1 MNFVDRSFFPN
12 SSKTQ
17 AIAKSARKK
26 FTLLKTVYQIEK
38 TSVNELMKKLDLS
51 FPTLNTL
58 IVDLVKQN
66 LLIQHE
72 RGESVGGRKP
82 NLYQL
87 NNNLFKV
94 LTIELDKFG
103 CFLTIVDNNGNL
115 LNKTK
120 RHSLQLSRDLS
131 QLNQFYDTIRTY
143 VEEESIAWDDISG
156 ISISMPG
163 LIDKVTGDNYT
174 YFYEPNF
181 HLELEIEKVFH
192 KKTRIINDSKIYS
205 LTEQQLGKL
214 RNRQDG
220 LIIRLD
226 WGISLGIITNGEV
239 YMGKN
244 GFSGEMGHISFVDDG
259 ELCYC
264 GKRGCLETLV
274 SGVALVKKAIH
285 DIENGIPTLIANKFK
300 NHDLQPIHIIQAAL
314 DGDQYAIQLISE
326 LGTILGKAISFF
338 LQVFNPEAIV
348 LVGQFAKASTLI
360 TTPILQQIQT
370 YSMTRISSNC
380 EIHVSNLS
388 DTAIPTGL
396 ARYFVQR
403 YFEDKLNL
411 N

>member
-1 MNFVDRSFFPN
+1 MNFVERSFFPN
-12 SSKTQ
+12 PSKTQ
-17 AIAKSARKK
+17 TIAKTARKK

-72 RGESVGGRKP
+72 RGESLGGRKP

-94 LTIELDKFG
+94 LTIELDKYG
-103 CFLTIVDNNGNL
+103 CFLTLVDNNGNV

-120 RHSLQLSRDLS
+120 RYPLQLSRDLN
-131 QLNQFYDTIRTY
+131 QLNQFYDIIRKFK
-143 VEEESIAWDDISG
+143 EEESILWPELSG
-156 ISISMPG
+156 IAISMPG

-181 HLELEIEKVFH
+181 HLELEIEKVFN
-192 KKTRIINDSKIYS
+192 KKTRIINDSKIYT
-205 LTEQQLGKL
+205 LTEQQLGQL
-214 RNRQDG
+214 RNKKDG
-220 LIIRLD
+220 LVIRLD

-244 GFSGEMGHISFVDDG
+244 GFSGEMGHISFVEDG

-274 SGVALVKKAIH
+274 SGIALVKKAIR
-285 DIENGIPTLIANKFK
+285 DIENGIPTLIANKF
-300 NHDLQPIHIIQAAL
+300 NNEELQPFHIIQAAL
-314 DGDQYAIQLISE
+314 DGDQYAIELISD
-326 LGTILGKAISFF
+326 LGTKLGKAISFF
-338 LQVFNPEAIV
+338 LQVFNPETIV
-348 LVGQFAKASTLI
+348 LVGQFAKASNLI

-380 EIHVSNLS
+380 EIQVSNLKE
-388 DTAIPTGL
+388 TAIPIGL

-403 YFEDKLNL
+403 YFEDRLNL